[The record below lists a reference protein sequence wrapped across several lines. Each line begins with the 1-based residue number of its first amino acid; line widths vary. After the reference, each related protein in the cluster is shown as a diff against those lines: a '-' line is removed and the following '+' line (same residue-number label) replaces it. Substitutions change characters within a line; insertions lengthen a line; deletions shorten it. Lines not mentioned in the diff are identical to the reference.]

1 MKQLISAITIIDT
14 QDQKRVD
21 FLIDCFKAQ
30 TYAKKELIIINNAE
44 SQYHASRIRAIEENN
59 IRLVDLPYKYTK
71 GVAKN
76 HACSIA
82 QGEIITLFSPGY
94 YHHPQRLA
102 KQHKVLQKTKS
113 GSFLNAYLQV
123 SQYNGITEKVAPNGM
138 LLDSMMYHKPS
149 DFTFGVE
156 DRAEDL
162 LCLQTLL
169 SENYNFCSIAEPDLM
184 IRVIGTG
191 FRFPKDCVIKPS
203 VRKILSDL

>member
-1 MKQLISAITIIDT
+1 MKPLISAITIIDT

-21 FLIDCFKAQ
+21 FLIHSFKAQ
-30 TYAKKELIIINNAE
+30 TYTKKELIIINNAE
-44 SQYHASRIRAIEENN
+44 SQYHASQIKAIEEKN
-59 IRLVDLPYKYTK
+59 IKLIDLPYKYTK

-76 HACSIA
+76 HACSIS
-82 QGEIITLFSPGY
+82 QGEILTLFSPDF

-123 SQYNGITEKVAPNGM
+123 SQYNGISENAAPHGT

-149 DFTFGVE
+149 TFTYGIE

-162 LCLQTLL
+162 LCLQTLIN
-169 SENYNFCSIAEPDLM
+169 ENYSFCSIAEPELM
-184 IRVIGTG
+184 IRLIGTG
-191 FRFPKDCVIKPS
+191 FRFPKDCIIKPS

>member
-21 FLIDCFKAQ
+21 FLIHSFKAQ
-30 TYAKKELIIINNAE
+30 TYANKELIIINNAE
-44 SQYHASRIRAIEENN
+44 SQYHASRIKAIEENN
-59 IRLVDLPYKYTK
+59 IKLIDLPYKYTK

-82 QGEIITLFSPGY
+82 QGEIITLFSPEY
-94 YHHPQRLA
+94 YHHPQRMI
-102 KQHKVLQKTKS
+102 KQHKVLQKAKS

-123 SQYNGITEKVAPNGM
+123 SQYNGISEKAAPHGM
-138 LLDSMMYHKPS
+138 VLESMMYHRPAA
-149 DFTFGVE
+149 FTFGVE

-162 LCLQTLL
+162 HCLQTLL

-191 FRFPKDCVIKPS
+191 LKFPKDCIIKPS
-203 VRKILSDL
+203 VRKILSAL